1 MSTELM
7 ERRVADMPACFTV
20 KTAWDDEASVW
31 IAVCDDIPIATESST
46 YDGLLER
53 VKSIAP
59 EIVELNYGR
68 PAPINLL
75 FTKGV
80 LTADGFL

>member
-7 ERRVADMPACFTV
+7 ERRVTDVPTCFTV

-31 IAVCDDIPIATESST
+31 IAVCDEIPIATACGT
-46 YDGLLER
+46 YEGLLER
-53 VKSIAP
+53 VNLIAP
-59 EIVELNYGR
+59 EIIELNYGQ
-68 PAPINLL
+68 PAPFNLL
-75 FTKGV
+75 FTKGA